1 MASLDAATRDRLAL
15 LLVQVHR
22 MSMVFNRAI
31 DGAGLSELRANPEI
45 SVCLALHRMGA
56 LRPRDL
62 QQTARLTSGGL
73 TKLLDR
79 LEMAGLVR
87 RGTRGTDNDGR
98 AVEVRLT
105 PAGRRAV
112 VRLSRAIDG
121 AHDDV
126 RPFAKEIAYL
136 AAECG
141 GGPSADVEP
150 CGELLACLARL
161 GITLMDSA
169 VGATGSPTSI
179 DYSAL
184 LVVCHAELEHGCRPG
199 SLMELLDLS
208 SGGVTKLLDRL
219 EADGLVR
226 RDYGVVDADRRAVVV
241 TATPHGRRMMVHA
254 LTRVEAHVDELWLV
268 INWLAEGAT
277 VRP

>member
-1 MASLDAATRDRLAL
+1 MSTLDATTRDRLAL

-31 DGAGLSELRANPEI
+31 DGAGLSDLRANPEI
-45 SVCLALHRMGA
+45 SVCLALHRAGA

-79 LEMAGLVR
+79 LEVAGLVR
-87 RGTRGTDNDGR
+87 RGTRGTDDDGR

-112 VRLSRAIDG
+112 VRLRRAIEG

-126 RPFAKEIAYL
+126 RPFAKEIAHL
-136 AAECG
+136 AAACG
-141 GGPSADVEP
+141 GGPSADIEP

-161 GITLMDSA
+161 GTTLVDSA
-169 VGATGSPTSI
+169 VGAAGSSTSI
-179 DYSAL
+179 EYPAL
-184 LVVCHAELEHGCRPG
+184 LVVCLAELEHGCRPG
-199 SLMELLDLS
+199 GLMDLLDLS
-208 SGGVTKLLDRL
+208 SGGVTKLLDRV

-226 RDYGVVDADRRAVVV
+226 REYGAVDGDRRAVVV
-241 TATPHGRRMMVHA
+241 TATPIGRRLMVHA
-254 LTRVEAHVDELWLV
+254 LARVATHLDELWLV
-268 INWLAEGAT
+268 SDWLAEG
-277 VRP
+277 VSIRQ